1 MCVCGGGG
9 GGAKGWGKA
18 ARGGGGIF
26 LFADSVIDM
35 TGHCFYCQCLHNKGN
50 DLFWSKKLP
59 QEKPENPA
67 KPERATR
74 QNTKAVK
81 KTAHRK
87 RTTASSNPAPD
98 DDMDNPDLEVGLDSL
113 GLFFMR
119 LIDDDICQDDAEAS
133 HADVAEVIILSSD
146 SDPLPLPKF
155 CQANRKVKFSH
166 PLAYLDPKFLM
177 KTQQHEAR
185 RTTRHSGQQITSSG
199 LADTPSRKRRPE
211 VICSPEKQYPLKVS
225 SDALSIRPTRITR
238 LLLARLAVRRPP
250 NCLLSK

>member
-1 MCVCGGGG
+1 M
-9 GGAKGWGKA
+9 
-18 ARGGGGIF
+18 
-26 LFADSVIDM
+26 
-35 TGHCFYCQCLHNKGN
+35 
-50 DLFWSKKLP
+50 
-59 QEKPENPA
+59 
-67 KPERATR
+67 
-74 QNTKAVK
+74 K

-98 DDMDNPDLEVGLDSL
+98 DDVDNRDLEVGLDSL

-155 CQANRKVKFSH
+155 RQANRKIKFSH

-185 RTTRHSGQQITSSG
+185 RTTRHSGQVVTSTGLPNSPVRKCRSEVSDLSINFYPKAGFIRQPLNPSNSDYQVTSHSSSG
-199 LADTPSRKRRPE
+199 ESSATQLP
-211 VICSPEKQYPLKVS
+211 PLKTV
-225 SDALSIRPTRITR
+225 LG
-238 LLLARLAVRRPP
+238 
-250 NCLLSK
+250 